1 MRALVARGNPAE
13 ALAAYETLR
22 VLLREELGIGPSAPT
37 KELHLAIL
45 GS

>member
-13 ALAAYETLR
+13 ALAAYEALR
-22 VLLREELGIGPSAPT
+22 VLLREELGIGPSTPT
-37 KELHLAIL
+37 KDLHLTIL